1 MRTEPDTLVVLFV
14 QFAVLSLFAIGG
26 ASTVVPE
33 MQRQMVE
40 LRGWLSD
47 RQFSELYAIAQ
58 ATPGPNVMFVALL
71 GHFIAGAPGA
81 IVTTAAMC
89 GPTCFLAYGVS
100 RVFER
105 FRAARLTMAIQ
116 AGLVPGHDRIN
127 CVQRADYRTRLRSR
141 LERLRGHRGDFC
153 ARHLDADFAADRARR
168 RRGPRPCGLC
178 PLTAIWATAAQRMLL
193 ASLRLVLGIAPGHKR
208 AETRGT
214 SAAGRVC

>member
-1 MRTEPDTLVVLFV
+1 MRTEPGTLVVLFV

-40 LRGWLSD
+40 IRGWLSD

-116 AGLVPGHDRIN
+116 AGLVPVTIGLIASSALIIARASDHDWSAIAVTVATFALATWMRISPLI
-127 CVQRADYRTRLRSR
+127 ALA
-141 LERLRGHRGDFC
+141 G
-153 ARHLDADFAADRARR
+153 AAAL
-168 RRGPRPCGLC
+168 GL
-178 PLTAIWATAAQRMLL
+178 
-193 ASLRLVLGIAPGHKR
+193 
-208 AETRGT
+208 
-214 SAAGRVC
+214 AGFVH

>member
-1 MRTEPDTLVVLFV
+1 MRTEPGTLVVLFV

-40 LRGWLSD
+40 IRGWLSD
-47 RQFSELYAIAQ
+47 RQFGELYAIAQ

-116 AGLVPGHDRIN
+116 AGLVPVTIGLIASSALIIARASDHDWS
-127 CVQRADYRTRLRSR
+127 A
-141 LERLRGHRGDFC
+141 
-153 ARHLDADFAADRARR
+153 FAV
-168 RRGPRPCGLC
+168 
-178 PLTAIWATAAQRMLL
+178 TAATFAL
-193 ASLRLVLGIAPGHKR
+193 ATWTRISPLIALAGAAALGL
-208 AETRGT
+208 
-214 SAAGRVC
+214 AGFVH

>member
-71 GHFIAGAPGA
+71 GHFIAGAPG
-81 IVTTAAMC
+81 
-89 GPTCFLAYGVS
+89 LS
-100 RVFER
+100 
-105 FRAARLTMAIQ
+105 
-116 AGLVPGHDRIN
+116 
-127 CVQRADYRTRLRSR
+127 
-141 LERLRGHRGDFC
+141 
-153 ARHLDADFAADRARR
+153 RAR
-168 RRGPRPCGLC
+168 
-178 PLTAIWATAAQRMLL
+178 
-193 ASLRLVLGIAPGHKR
+193 PGR
-208 AETRGT
+208 
-214 SAAGRVC
+214 S